1 MDGRKGRGIV
11 RAGGAGDLRDG
22 VEASGFADSQVRM
35 GSAVERWE
43 LGFARWGSR
52 RSGGLP

>member
-22 VEASGFADSQVRM
+22 VEAAGFADSQVRR